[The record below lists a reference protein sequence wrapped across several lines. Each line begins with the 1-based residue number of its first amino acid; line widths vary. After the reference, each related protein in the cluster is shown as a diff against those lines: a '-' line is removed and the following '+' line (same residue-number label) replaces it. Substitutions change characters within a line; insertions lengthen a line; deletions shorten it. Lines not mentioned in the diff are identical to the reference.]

1 MKNVRST
8 QLVKTMLFST
18 EEFDEIIDSV
28 FPGQGANANYDM
40 DGLWFNSDYDESWG
54 IEPEEL
60 NEKLSRYFGVEV
72 ISVHLDSYPNVWV
85 AYKETEQH
93 YNKENVGESGT
104 KAVSDAFM
112 HDCTDESSE
121 YLAGLLMDDSM
132 STSGV
137 FEDLAG
143 AFLERSEDFKL
154 GMDMCFAY
162 LTGLHMDEFAK
173 SVLERT
179 KENEKDNC
187 SAERDF

>member
-1 MKNVRST
+1 MRNVKSE

-28 FPGQGANANYDM
+28 FPGQGVSAVYDM
-40 DGLWFNSDYDESWG
+40 DTLWFESNSDESWTL
-54 IEPEEL
+54 EQEEL

-72 ISVHLDSYPNVWV
+72 TSVHLDGYPNVWI
-85 AYKETEQH
+85 AYKEMEQH
-93 YNKENVGESGT
+93 VGESGT
-104 KAVSDAFM
+104 KAVSDALM

-121 YLAGLLMDDSM
+121 YLAGLLMDDDL
-132 STSGV
+132 STFKV
-137 FEDLAG
+137 FEDLAS
-143 AFLERSEDFKL
+143 AFVSANEDFKL

-179 KENEKDNC
+179 KENEKDEC
-187 SAERDF
+187 LVERDI